1 MESKRLDNAALA
13 AGISPNYINAHGKPQ
28 SISAETKRRLL
39 DAMHQRTATKVAVTP
54 VPNVMVYTSGKKMPM
69 VVEGSGEYSWLLT
82 TEEGTQYKGHVTGG
96 KRSIYRRSCRKVIT
110 R

>member
-1 MESKRLDNAALA
+1 
-13 AGISPNYINAHGKPQ
+13 
-28 SISAETKRRLL
+28 
-39 DAMHQRTATKVAVTP
+39 MHQRTATKVAVTP

-69 VVEGSGEYSWLLT
+69 VVEGSGEDSWLLT
-82 TEEGTQYKGHVTGG
+82 TEEGTQAQRPYNGA

>member
-1 MESKRLDNAALA
+1 MPRWRRVN
-13 AGISPNYINAHGKPQ
+13 PNYINAHGKPQ

-82 TEEGTQYKGHVTGG
+82 TEEGTQYKGHVTGA